1 MSLISAYCNEA
12 ITITPKAAT
21 PLLNGQPDYTSTT
34 AVLTK
39 ARVLDKTKNEYR
51 PDATVT
57 VYDRIF
63 LLKPGESISV
73 GDRITYDSTNH
84 EVVDIKRGQ
93 HLDGIVNHKKVMVL
107 IDGVR

>member
-1 MSLISAYCNEA
+1 MSLLHEYANEA
-12 ITITPKAAT
+12 VTITPAAAT

-34 AVLTK
+34 SVLTT

-57 VYDRIF
+57 IYDRIF
-63 LLKPGESISV
+63 LLKPSETINV
-73 GDRITYDSTNH
+73 GDRITYNSTNH
-84 EVVDIKRGQ
+84 EVVEIKRGQ